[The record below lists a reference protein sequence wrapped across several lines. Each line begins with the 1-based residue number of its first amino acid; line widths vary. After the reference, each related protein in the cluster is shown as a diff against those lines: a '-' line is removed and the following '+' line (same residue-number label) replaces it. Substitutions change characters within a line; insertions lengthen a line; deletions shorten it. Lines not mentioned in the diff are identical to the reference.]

1 MTLGIRM
8 FAPQI
13 WNFHDVSK
21 TTKQK
26 IIYTN
31 VTENL
36 FMKKNLYR
44 VIKITMVGSTEN
56 VYHVASQNLYFAHD
70 PYTKNKNK
78 KYS

>member
-1 MTLGIRM
+1 
-8 FAPQI
+8 
-13 WNFHDVSK
+13 
-21 TTKQK
+21 
-26 IIYTN
+26 
-31 VTENL
+31 
-36 FMKKNLYR
+36 MKKNLYR